1 MSTSNYSTIRF
12 IGYTIPTTPAN
23 MVAIGNPNG
32 PGAVAGTY
40 LGNADLATDIAAR
53 IAVLKNAVDAAKS
66 QLPQNEAPD
75 SVINLFMAPEFFFH
89 GLQGP
94 YVFDTKGNDP
104 VVAMLQELASVFSAA
119 DYPNWTFVFGSAIT
133 AKVDSI
139 EKIYAA
145 NSTTVRNAVVEAL
158 SKQWLA
164 AYGPLNGV
172 IFDMLV
178 NFIKNCHAY
187 PSLEV
192 RNRALIISNIPLDT
206 PLAAL
211 NTNNM
216 TSEKYYVSN
225 EDFLLYEVS
234 GNPNVVTEQM
244 TTYPY
249 IDLSNGD
256 IKKTAYDKHAIFR
269 QNYGN
274 GNFPNYMDFGIEVC
288 LDHSDVRLRR
298 NIDNEPFPAPGNAVH
313 IHLIPSCG
321 MQISQPSVAADTNG
335 FVFNCD
341 GQYALDSS
349 IGQAQQGTL
358 NSVTCIYANYV
369 DADNSNYAGHTQ
381 LARVQTPAQGGDPNR
396 STSSN
401 ASFQTLNATDI
412 TIVPVAAVP
421 NLDQYFAGGP
431 GQVHIYGLEA
441 PYTLYP

>member
-1 MSTSNYSTIRF
+1 MTTNNYSTIRF
-12 IGYTIPTTPAN
+12 IGYTIPTTPAD

-53 IAVLKNAVDAAKS
+53 IAVLKNAVDTAKS
-66 QLPQNEAPD
+66 RLPQNEAPG

-94 YVFDTKGNDP
+94 YVFDTKENDP
-104 VVAMLQELASVFSAA
+104 VVVMLKELADTFNAT
-119 DYPNWTFVFGSAIT
+119 DYPDWSFVFGSAIT
-133 AKVDSI
+133 AKVDNI
-139 EKIYAA
+139 EKIYAS

-187 PSLEV
+187 PCLEV

-206 PLAAL
+206 PLTAL

-234 GNPNVVTEQM
+234 GNANIVTEQM

-269 QNYGN
+269 QNYGD
-274 GNFPNYMDFGIEVC
+274 GNFPRYMDFGIEVC

-298 NIDNEPFPAPGNAVH
+298 NIENEPFPAPYDAVH

-321 MQISQPSVAADTNG
+321 MQISQPSVAADANG

-349 IGQAQQGTL
+349 ISQAQQGTL
-358 NSVTCIYANYV
+358 NNVTCIYANYV
-369 DADNSNYAGHTQ
+369 DSSNSNYAGHTQ
-381 LARVQTPAQGGDPNR
+381 LARVQTPAKGGDPNM

-401 ASFQTLNATDI
+401 ATFQTLNATDI
-412 TIVPVAAVP
+412 TIVPVAAVS

-431 GQVHIYGLEA
+431 GQVHIYGLGV